1 MFKRCQRARSGRC
14 LPLLICD
21 YDELH
26 ETMLE
31 FLLTIKNP
39 RARTPSFPL
48 THAPFLSLSL
58 SLCISFSLCLPLRSP
73 PGMHEDKT
81 SSSCSSRSSVQDQRM
96 LWLAGVQHAH
106 CKRLSHAT
114 RIPNTHAPTTKESSS
129 EALQQSTCLA
139 SLHNGNKATAARTAH
154 HQRSQAGEALA
165 VLI

>member
-1 MFKRCQRARSGRC
+1 M
-14 LPLLICD
+14 LLFS
-21 YDELH
+21 LS
-26 ETMLE
+26 L
-31 FLLTIKNP
+31 FLCV
-39 RARTPSFPL
+39 
-48 THAPFLSLSL
+48 FLSLFIFRFGL
-58 SLCISFSLCLPLRSP
+58 LPACTKTKQAAAAAAAAAAVKFQQR
-73 PGMHEDKT
+73 PGPEDA
-81 SSSCSSRSSVQDQRM
+81 C
-96 LWLAGVQHAH
+96 LAGVQHAH